1 MQVLKS
7 FELLTHNELVDVTE
21 HRGRQTEVWNSQQ
34 SDLAFIVLDI
44 EQHFLRQDS
53 YPITTGMSQSL
64 SS

>member
-1 MQVLKS
+1 MQALKN

-44 EQHFLRQDS
+44 EQHFLRQDL
-53 YPITTGMSQSL
+53 YPIATGMFEQLAS
-64 SS
+64 